1 MLQVFSSLSIIS
13 EENSL
18 QFAIHTK
25 DFILVPFQAGF
36 YFFHKSLRFNN
47 LKFTLKITLTDVTLI
62 IENSNVFVFTRN
74 SFIHAVENPAWFPCV
89 NSIVTFIIEGA
100 VSGKS
105 RRDDGKRGFS

>member
-25 DFILVPFQAGF
+25 DFILVPFQTGF
-36 YFFHKSLRFNN
+36 YFFHKSLRFND
-47 LKFTLKITLTDVTLI
+47 LKFTPKITLTEVTLI

-89 NSIVTFIIEGA
+89 NSIVSFIVEGMM
-100 VSGKS
+100 G
-105 RRDDGKRGFS
+105 RGAFLKL